1 MTPRESEAYGVGA
14 YQGNNLEGLSMLT
27 RLLFA
32 LALCSATTAFGGT
45 TQDVYLKLWAKRGI
59 DLNDTNA
66 LLKPK
71 AACVCQDGG
80 AGSNGKLGVY
90 GFLGP
95 GGDALCALPSFASD
109 GSLTAMFLCAN
120 FAYIGK

>member
-1 MTPRESEAYGVGA
+1 
-14 YQGNNLEGLSMLT
+14 MLT

-59 DLNDTNA
+59 DLNDPNA
-66 LLKPK
+66 RLKPK

-95 GGDALCALPSFASD
+95 GGDALCGLPIFASD
-109 GSLTAMFLCAN
+109 GRLAGMSPCAN
-120 FAYIGK
+120 FAYIGN

>member
-1 MTPRESEAYGVGA
+1 
-14 YQGNNLEGLSMLT
+14 MLT
-27 RLLFA
+27 RWLLA

-45 TQDVYLKLWAKRGI
+45 TQDVYLNLWAKRGI
-59 DLNDTNA
+59 DLNDSSA
-66 LLKPK
+66 RLKPK

-95 GGDALCALPSFASD
+95 GGNAGCGLPIFASD
-109 GSLTAMFLCAN
+109 GSLTTMSFCAN
-120 FAYIGK
+120 FAYVGK

>member
-1 MTPRESEAYGVGA
+1 
-14 YQGNNLEGLSMLT
+14 MLT
-27 RLLFA
+27 RWLFP
-32 LALCSATTAFGGT
+32 LALFSATTAFGGT

-59 DLNDTNA
+59 DLNDSSA

-95 GGDALCALPSFASD
+95 GGSAGCGLPTFASD
-109 GSLTAMFLCAN
+109 GSLTNMSFCGN
-120 FAYIGK
+120 FAFIGK

>member
-1 MTPRESEAYGVGA
+1 
-14 YQGNNLEGLSMLT
+14 MLT
-27 RLLFA
+27 RWLFA

-45 TQDVYLKLWAKRGI
+45 TEDVYLKLWAKRGI
-59 DLNDTNA
+59 DLNDSSA
-66 LLKPK
+66 RLKPK

-95 GGDALCALPSFASD
+95 GGNAGCGLPTFAGD
-109 GSLTAMFLCAN
+109 GSLTGMSFCGN
-120 FAYIGK
+120 FAYVGK